1 MLQAAKYRN
10 RAALALEAFQK
21 DDEIGPQERREAGF
35 EYFVRCLLERLE
47 ENAQLSVLG
56 LSVESKIEVVNEA
69 GAPSIQVRQHV
80 RTIGDGTLL
89 DPRDACLFY
98 ADCFP
103 RNAVFEGTFSIER
116 SDTLVQRYLTAVK
129 ARDEN
134 EATAMIALLSRA
146 AEAAFTPANIRFFF
160 SAT

>member
-1 MLQAAKYRN
+1 MLQAVKYRN

-21 DDEIGPQERREAGF
+21 DDEIGPQDRREAGF

-47 ENAQLSVLG
+47 QNAQLSVIG
-56 LSVESKIEVVNEA
+56 LRVESKIEVINEA

-80 RTIGDGTLL
+80 GAIGDGALL
-89 DPRDACLFY
+89 DPRDICLFY

-103 RNAVFEGTFSIER
+103 RNAVFDGSFSLKR
-116 SDTLVQRYLTAVK
+116 SDTLVQRYLAAVK
-129 ARDEN
+129 AGDEI

-146 AEAAFTPANIRFFF
+146 AEASFTPANIRFFF
-160 SAT
+160 SAG